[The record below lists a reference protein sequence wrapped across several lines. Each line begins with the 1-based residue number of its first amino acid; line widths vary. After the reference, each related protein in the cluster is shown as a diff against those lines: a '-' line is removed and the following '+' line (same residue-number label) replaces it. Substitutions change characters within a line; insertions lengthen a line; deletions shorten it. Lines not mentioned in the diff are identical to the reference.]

1 MSPYFF
7 VLPTVIAILPIL
19 FIFKI
24 SVERL
29 KEDPNNFQK
38 AYVQFLIWTAIFEVI
53 PILLIVFAFTRAEPV
68 VNISELY
75 MPGIIIILTSSFAA
89 FFVFLQTKIDV
100 VEDAKEAIQ
109 RLSLLAFM
117 MMQAIPLVSIV
128 GLLTMMPDA

>member
-53 PILLIVFAFTRAEPV
+53 PILLIVFAFMKTEPV
-68 VNISELY
+68 ANISDLY
-75 MPGIIIILTSSFAA
+75 MPGLIIILTSSFAA
-89 FFVFLQTKIDV
+89 FFVFLQMKVDV
-100 VEDAKEAIQ
+100 VEDSKEVIQ
-109 RLSLLAFM
+109 RLSFLAFM

>member
-29 KEDPNNFQK
+29 KEDPNKFQK

-53 PILLIVFAFTRAEPV
+53 TILLIVFAFKKTEFV
-68 VNISELY
+68 SNISDFY
-75 MPGIIIILTSSFAA
+75 MPGLIIILTSSFAA
-89 FFVFLQTKIDV
+89 FFVFLQMKVDV
-100 VEDAKEAIQ
+100 VEDSKEVIQ
-109 RLSLLAFM
+109 RLSFLAFM